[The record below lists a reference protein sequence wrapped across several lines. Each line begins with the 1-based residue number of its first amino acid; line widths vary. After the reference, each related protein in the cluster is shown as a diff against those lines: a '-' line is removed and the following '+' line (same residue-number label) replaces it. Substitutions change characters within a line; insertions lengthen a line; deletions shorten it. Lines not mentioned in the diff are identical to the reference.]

1 VYREG
6 DVTKHDM
13 IAFGASAGGV
23 EALITVLR
31 TLPKDLPA
39 ALFVV
44 LHIPAQSPS
53 LLPDILN
60 RVCPLTVL
68 HPEDGAKIV
77 YGHVYVAPPD
87 HHLLVEQ
94 GHICVT
100 RGPRENR
107 HRPAI
112 DPLFRSLA
120 YAYGPRVTGVVLTGA
135 LDDGTSGLL
144 AIKQCDGIAVVQ
156 DPGEALY
163 PSMPQS
169 AIDHVTVDYCL
180 SLAEIGPL
188 LTRLAHDPVLTE
200 VPSSPT
206 ERCNVK

>member
-1 VYREG
+1 MKRIQERAIVSLFYLEEPGWIKEG
-6 DVTKHDM
+6 DMTGHDM
-13 IAFGASAGGV
+13 IALGASAGGV
-23 EALITVLR
+23 EALIVALR
-31 TLPKDLPA
+31 NLPKDLRA

-44 LHIPAQSPS
+44 LHFPAQSPS

-94 GHICVT
+94 GYIRVT

-112 DPLFRSLA
+112 DPPFRSLA
-120 YAYGPRVTGVVLTGA
+120 
-135 LDDGTSGLL
+135 D
-144 AIKQCDGIAVVQ
+144 
-156 DPGEALY
+156 
-163 PSMPQS
+163 
-169 AIDHVTVDYCL
+169 
-180 SLAEIGPL
+180 
-188 LTRLAHDPVLTE
+188 
-200 VPSSPT
+200 
-206 ERCNVK
+206 